1 MRVIENRSV
10 RLVLRSRP
18 WALAAL
24 IGGPLL
30 VLGLVTLTKLAQGA
44 SDEAGKAAL
53 VTGLMALAF
62 AVFVRENVA
71 QFDRAS
77 GRVLLASRSILGRR
91 GTLHALAD
99 IRTARLENDP
109 DGERSR
115 SGKPLARPVLVTAAG
130 KVLPLRWAY
139 TVDPGDEAAVRA
151 IRAWPAPQGRKAR
164 GRG

>member
-1 MRVIENRSV
+1 MRV
-10 RLVLRSRP
+10 
-18 WALAAL
+18 
-24 IGGPLL
+24 
-30 VLGLVTLTKLAQGA
+30 
-44 SDEAGKAAL
+44 
-53 VTGLMALAF
+53 
-62 AVFVRENVA
+62 
-71 QFDRAS
+71 
-77 GRVLLASRSILGRR
+77 
-91 GTLHALAD
+91 